1 MLRSIKERSSHL
13 DLSKALQDLY
23 AERQRLEQII
33 TTLQGLQQGDTT
45 TSPARRGP
53 MGTAEPE
60 LVTERTKR
68 CRNGRRPPH

>member
-33 TTLQGLQQGDTT
+33 TTLQGL
-45 TSPARRGP
+45 
-53 MGTAEPE
+53 
-60 LVTERTKR
+60 
-68 CRNGRRPPH
+68 